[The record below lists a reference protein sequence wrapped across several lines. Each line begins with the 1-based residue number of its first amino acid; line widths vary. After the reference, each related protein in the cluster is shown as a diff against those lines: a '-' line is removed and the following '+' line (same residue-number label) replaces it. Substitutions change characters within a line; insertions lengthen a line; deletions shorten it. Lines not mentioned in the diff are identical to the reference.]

1 MDQIVSES
9 WLNSHFIK
17 KSEYHGGAL
26 EGNDCR
32 KLHKNVN
39 KLEELWFKKH
49 QKIPVPHKSF
59 NEVVSFCYGRDLNE
73 DYKDKISKIK
83 NDYMQ
88 LEISVIPK
96 VHAVFFHIQEFCDL
110 TGSRLGTWNEQL
122 VSHYNQEFNK
132 CWEKYLVK
140 EQKNPLQR
148 LLQPAKCLAI

>member
-1 MDQIVSES
+1 MGQIVSES

-17 KSEYHGGAL
+17 KCEYHGGAL
-26 EGNDCR
+26 EGNDCK

-110 TGSRLGTWNEQL
+110 TGSRLGMN
-122 VSHYNQEFNK
+122 N
-132 CWEKYLVK
+132 
-140 EQKNPLQR
+140 
-148 LLQPAKCLAI
+148 